1 MKVSSSSH
9 DTVDLDITTIEKS
22 SEQSQLNKRESIG
35 DSVAQVQDSTVENT
49 AVPCN
54 GHTSASTVGST
65 VGSTSD
71 SGPRCEQHTGLQ
83 LTNEL
88 LFDLD

>member
-1 MKVSSSSH
+1 MKISSSSR

-22 SEQSQLNKRESIG
+22 SEQPQLNKRETIG
-35 DSVAQVQDSTVENT
+35 DSVAQIQGSTVEKT

-54 GHTSASTVGST
+54 DHTRSTVAST

-71 SGPRCEQHTGLQ
+71 SGPRCEHTGLQ

>member
-35 DSVAQVQDSTVENT
+35 DSVAQVRDSTVEKT

-54 GHTSASTVGST
+54 GHTGSTVASTVS
-65 VGSTSD
+65 STSD